1 MSKVLWLKVDWN
13 NTYDQVKSTI
23 LDSLFTRNSEKGFLL
38 DKSRDDLIEGRY
50 IEKKIIKA
58 EYSDPFNQLLSYEL
72 VKYDF
77 ICFKLI
83 NNITGL
89 EITNPPRSIK
99 EFLNTLAIFS
109 DFKIS
114 IDTYY
119 PNILSWYEQ
128 IKKYFDEIEI
138 KNLICDEIKFS
149 EKVIGRLY
157 LYGGN
162 DIINITNNYKDA
174 KIKEITFTYRH
185 SQYGNGKCTLTNTGY
200 CKIDSNYDYKNIAS
214 IFLKELINI
223 ST

>member
-1 MSKVLWLKVDWN
+1 MSKILWLKVDWN
-13 NTYDQVKSTI
+13 NTYDQVKNKI
-23 LDSLFTRNSEKGFLL
+23 INSLFTRNSDKGFLL
-38 DKSRDDLIEGRY
+38 DKSRNDLLEGRY
-50 IEKKIIKA
+50 IEKKIVKA
-58 EYSDPFNQLLSYEL
+58 EYTDPFNQLLSYEL

-77 ICFKLI
+77 IYFKLI
-83 NNITGL
+83 DNIAGL

-99 EFLNTLAIFS
+99 EFLNTLALFS

-114 IDTYY
+114 VDTYY
-119 PNILSWYEQ
+119 TNIITWFEL

-138 KNLICDEIKFS
+138 KNLICDEIQFS
-149 EKVIGRLY
+149 EQVTGRLY

-185 SQYGNGKCTLTNTGY
+185 NQYGNGKCTITNNG
-200 CKIDSNYDYKNIAS
+200 CCRIDSNYDYTNIAD
-214 IFLKELINI
+214 IFLKELVNI